1 LRLIA
6 LESWRHKAIVIGED
20 LGTVPPGFRERLQ
33 EHGLLGIR
41 VLWFERAEKGPGFKA
56 PADWDHDVA
65 ATTTTH
71 DLPTVTGWWI
81 GEDIVWRA
89 KIGQTAARADGR
101 DPVEIAQTERGE
113 DRKLL
118 WSAFQEA
125 GVAAPDVPV
134 AADISPQTA
143 PVDEALAFVASTPAP
158 LALYPLE
165 DLLALAE
172 MPNLP
177 GSIDEHPN
185 WRRRLAVP
193 VSELFDDDSFVDRL
207 LAVDQARQK
216 SAQTKA
222 ATHNASPTD

>member
-1 LRLIA
+1 
-6 LESWRHKAIVIGED
+6 
-20 LGTVPPGFRERLQ
+20 
-33 EHGLLGIR
+33 
-41 VLWFERAEKGPGFKA
+41 
-56 PADWDHDVA
+56 VA

-81 GEDIVWRA
+81 GADIVWRS

-101 DPVEIAQTERGE
+101 ILSKWPR
-113 DRKLL
+113 
-118 WSAFQEA
+118 WSAA
-125 GVAAPDVPV
+125 RIVNCCGLPSRKPVSPRPMSRSRRYLAA
-134 AADISPQTA
+134 TA

-158 LALYPLE
+158 LAIYPLE

-193 VSELFDDDSFVDRL
+193 VSEAL
-207 LAVDQARQK
+207 
-216 SAQTKA
+216 
-222 ATHNASPTD
+222 